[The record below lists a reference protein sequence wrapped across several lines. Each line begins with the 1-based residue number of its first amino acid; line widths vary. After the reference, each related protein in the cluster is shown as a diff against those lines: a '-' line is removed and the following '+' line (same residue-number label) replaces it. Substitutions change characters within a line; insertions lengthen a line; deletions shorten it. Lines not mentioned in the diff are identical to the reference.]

1 MNHDLG
7 VDEVVGTGAY
17 AASGVEDGA
26 DVAAGEGDDG
36 AELVDVLVGALREL
50 GAAAG
55 EPEHGALV
63 LDPVLDGLLDG
74 EALVRRV
81 GEGHVVA
88 APGPRERR
96 HVPGRRRHQAPQ
108 PVAVGGAVPL
118 PVHHVLAGELHGAV
132 LVVARRV
139 VRQRRRARRE
149 RRRRRVGAEGQRRR
163 RVDARRAAVVR
174 LEAVLRGDGGG
185 PVAAGRLPGH
195 RGGDAVALAVAA
207 ALPRAEHVEE
217 AAQRHGHHQ
226 AQRAPRPRAGLV
238 RHCHPR
244 SPPLVDAI
252 NRSAII
258 ENVIGTGIRN
268 SKVDFYLEIFKNA
281 CANVLLEK
289 SELSVM
295 RT

>member
-1 MNHDLG
+1 MHDLR
-7 VDEVVGTGAY
+7 VDKVVTTGAY

-26 DVAAGEGDDG
+26 DVAVGEGDDV

-55 EPEHGALV
+55 EAEHGVLV

-74 EALVRRV
+74 EALVGRV

-96 HVPGRRRHQAPQ
+96 HVPRRRGDQAPQ
-108 PVAVGGAVPL
+108 PLAVGGAVPL
-118 PVHHVLAGELHGAV
+118 PVHHVPAGEPHGAV

-174 LEAVLRGDGGG
+174 LEAEPRRGHGRAAAVG
-185 PVAAGRLPGH
+185 PVAAGRLPAH

-207 ALPRAEHVEE
+207 ALPRAEKVEE

-226 AQRAPRPRAGLV
+226 AQRAPCPRAGLV
-238 RHCHPR
+238 RHCLPR
-244 SPPLVDAI
+244 PSFSM
-252 NRSAII
+252 RS
-258 ENVIGTGIRN
+258 T
-268 SKVDFYLEIFKNA
+268 D
-281 CANVLLEK
+281 LL
-289 SELSVM
+289 S
-295 RT
+295 